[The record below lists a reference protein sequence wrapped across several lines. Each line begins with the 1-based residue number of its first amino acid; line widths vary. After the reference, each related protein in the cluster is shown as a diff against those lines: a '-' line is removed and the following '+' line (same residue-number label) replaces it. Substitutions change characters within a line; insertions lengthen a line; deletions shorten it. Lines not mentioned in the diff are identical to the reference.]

1 MHNARFSVLRVD
13 MHINFQ
19 NKTVVVTGGTRGI
32 GAAMVEAFLETGAK
46 VYATGTN
53 REALKELNESARSK
67 SKKVE
72 YLYLDFSLS
81 DSVNKCLATLSKL
94 ERVDV
99 LVNNAGV
106 NKIDTIDEITD
117 DAWDWINA
125 VNLRGPFLVIRAL
138 ASKMKS
144 QKFGRII
151 NISSIFGVVS
161 KEKRAAYSTTKWG
174 LLGFTKAVA
183 LDLAPYNILV
193 NAVSP
198 GFVDTELTRQI
209 LGDEG
214 IKELVEKIPQQ
225 RLADCKEIAKTV
237 LFLASGH
244 NTYITGQNIIVD
256 GGFTS
261 A

>member
-1 MHNARFSVLRVD
+1 MQID
-13 MHINFQ
+13 FQ
-19 NKTVVVTGGTRGI
+19 NKTIVITGGTRGI
-32 GAAMVEAFLETGAK
+32 GAAMVEAFLATGAK

-53 REALKELNESARSK
+53 REGLKELNESARSK
-67 SKKVE
+67 SRMVE
-72 YLYLDFSLS
+72 YLHLDFLS
-81 DSVNKCLATLSKL
+81 PDSVNEFLATLSKL
-94 ERVDV
+94 ERIDV

-106 NKIDTIDEITD
+106 NKINSIENVAEEDW
-117 DAWDWINA
+117 AWINV
-125 VNLRGPFLVIRAL
+125 VNLRGPFLVTRPL
-138 ASKMKS
+138 AQRMKE
-144 QKFGRII
+144 QKSGRII

-174 LLGFTKAVA
+174 LIGFTKAVA

-209 LGDEG
+209 LGNEG
-214 IKELVEKIPQQ
+214 IKKLITQIPQQ
-225 RLADCKEIAKTV
+225 RLADCEEIAKTV
-237 LFLASGH
+237 LFLASEH

>member
-1 MHNARFSVLRVD
+1 MQID
-13 MHINFQ
+13 FQ
-19 NKTVVVTGGTRGI
+19 DKTVVVTGGTRGI
-32 GAAMVEAFLETGAK
+32 GAAMVEAFLEAGAT

-53 REALKELNESARSK
+53 RESLRELNAAAQSK
-67 SKKVE
+67 LKKVE

-81 DSVNKCLATLSKL
+81 DSVGKCLAALSKL
-94 ERVDV
+94 EHVDV

-117 DAWDWINA
+117 DDWDWINT
-125 VNLRGPFLVIRAL
+125 VNLRGPFIVIRAL
-138 ASKMKS
+138 APLMKS
-144 QKFGRII
+144 QRSGRII

-161 KEKRAAYSTTKWG
+161 KEKRAAYSSTKWG
-174 LLGFTKAVA
+174 IIGVTKAIA

-198 GFVDTELTRQI
+198 GFVDTELTRHI

-214 IKELVEKIPQQ
+214 INELLKQIPQK
-225 RLADCKEIAKTV
+225 RLADQKEIAKTV
-237 LFLASGH
+237 LFLASEH
-244 NTYITGQNIIVD
+244 NSYITGQNIVVD